1 MGAGLCCETEGR
13 TLSWE
18 EARRKGQRQRDCGM
32 EPRPISESAKN
43 PYTCTR
49 QAGMFPTDVQEGKA
63 MLKRLRFSLK
73 FRKTASGWQFRFAV
87 EYLI

>member
-1 MGAGLCCETEGR
+1 MRMHASGG
-13 TLSWE
+13 
-18 EARRKGQRQRDCGM
+18 
-32 EPRPISESAKN
+32 IS
-43 PYTCTR
+43 
-49 QAGMFPTDVQEGKA
+49 PTDVQEGKA